1 MTSPTRNKANRSSA
15 SGLVRG
21 AWALLSVFLLAW
33 TVLEMVNHGGGTIP
47 LGILGFIA
55 PDLTLFVGPSGPR
68 EPGQLPRG
76 KVPAYNL
83 VHRPIVPLLGLIVV
97 PFLPGEGPG
106 ANVGLFTFALGWL
119 LHIASDRTLGYGL
132 RTADGWQR

>member
-1 MTSPTRNKANRSSA
+1 MTSPTRPKANRSSA

-33 TVLEMVNHGGGTIP
+33 AVLEMVNHGGGTIP

-83 VHRPIVPLLGLIVV
+83 VHRPIVPIPGLIVV
-97 PFLPGEGPG
+97 PFLPGDGPG

-119 LHIASDRTLGYGL
+119 LHIASDRALGYGL

>member
-1 MTSPTRNKANRSSA
+1 MTSPTPGKAHRSSA
-15 SGLVRG
+15 SGPVRG
-21 AWALLSVFLLAW
+21 AWALLGVFLLAW
-33 TVLEMVNHGGGTIP
+33 TVLEMVNHGGWTIP

-55 PDLTLFVGPSGPR
+55 PDLTLFVGPSGPH

-83 VHRPIVPLLGLIVV
+83 VHRPIVPVLGLIVV
-97 PFLPGEGPG
+97 PFLPGDGPD

-132 RTADGWQR
+132 RTADGRQR

>member
-1 MTSPTRNKANRSSA
+1 MTSPTRHKATRSSA

-21 AWALLSVFLLAW
+21 AWALLAVFLLAW

-47 LGILGFIA
+47 LGIAGFIA
-55 PDLTLFVGPSGPR
+55 PDLTLFVGPAGPH
-68 EPGQLPRG
+68 ESGQLPRG

-83 VHRPIVPLLGLIVV
+83 VHRPIVPVLGLVVV
-97 PFLPGEGPG
+97 PFLPGDGPD
-106 ANVGLFTFALGWL
+106 ANVGLFTIALAWL
-119 LHIASDRTLGYGL
+119 LHIASDRALGYGL

>member
-1 MTSPTRNKANRSSA
+1 MTSPTRHEANRSSA

-83 VHRPIVPLLGLIVV
+83 VHRPIVPVLGLIVV
-97 PFLPGEGPG
+97 PFLPGDGPG

-119 LHIASDRTLGYGL
+119 LHIASDRALGYGL

>member
-1 MTSPTRNKANRSSA
+1 MTSPTRHKTNRSSA

-47 LGILGFIA
+47 LGVLGFIA
-55 PDLTLFVGPSGPR
+55 PDLTLLVGPSGPR

-83 VHRPIVPLLGLIVV
+83 AHRPIVPLLGLIVV
-97 PFLPGEGPG
+97 PFLPGDGPG

-119 LHIASDRTLGYGL
+119 LHIASDRALGYGL

>member
-1 MTSPTRNKANRSSA
+1 MTSPTRHKANRSSA
-15 SGLVRG
+15 SSLVRG

-47 LGILGFIA
+47 LGISGFIA
-55 PDLTLFVGPSGPR
+55 PDLTLFVGPSEPR

-76 KVPAYNL
+76 RVPAYNL
-83 VHRPIVPLLGLIVV
+83 VHRPIVPVLGLIVV
-97 PFLPGEGPG
+97 PFLPGDGPG

-119 LHIASDRTLGYGL
+119 LHIASDRALGYGP